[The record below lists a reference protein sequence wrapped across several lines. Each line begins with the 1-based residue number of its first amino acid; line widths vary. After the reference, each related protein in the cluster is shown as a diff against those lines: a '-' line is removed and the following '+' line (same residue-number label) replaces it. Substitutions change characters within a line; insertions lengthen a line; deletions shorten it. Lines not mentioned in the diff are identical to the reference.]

1 VDEAPSRPIGRAL
14 DRVIAVGAA
23 PTFPVYSSL
32 SALYVLFRIG
42 SFTNMPDRL
51 TDTTSYES
59 VAHRALWDWRFYA
72 APRGFTY
79 PLFLK
84 VFHGSESR
92 TIAQLVFSAAAW
104 LVLAAVVASCIRT
117 ARFRPIAFAA
127 VLGFSLTTEV
137 VLWDTMILS
146 ESVTFALGALMLA
159 AWLVL
164 VRSPRA
170 RWGAAVLV
178 LTLLWVFAR
187 DTNAYVALV
196 IAVLVALTLLGPARR
211 RLKGVL
217 VVGLCAIFLLDYAS
231 ADAGKRWLQ
240 PMIDIVEHR
249 VIDTPPMERYF
260 VAHGF
265 PVHTNW
271 PLGSWIRNHSR
282 STYAGYLLTHPGYAL
297 ITPLHGRQRALS
309 STSSNA
315 ASMIDPNVTADNA
328 SHRFLPLPRVAEK
341 VLFPRG
347 IALVC
352 ALVVTVLAGAVLV
365 ARRFGW
371 ERTWLVPLALLLT
384 TYPHFLV
391 VWHQSGIE
399 VDRHALEAAIL
410 LRIGLLL
417 LFLFAIDRALSN
429 PARTTPE

>member
-1 VDEAPSRPIGRAL
+1 VLEASSRPFERAL
-14 DRVIAVGAA
+14 DRVIAVAAA
-23 PTFPVYSSL
+23 PTFPIYSSL
-32 SALYVLFRIG
+32 SALYVLFRVG

-51 TDTTSYES
+51 TDTPSYES
-59 VAHRALWDWRFYA
+59 VAQHALWDWRFYA
-72 APRGFTY
+72 GPRGFTY

-92 TIAQLVFSAAAW
+92 TIAQLVFSTAAW
-104 LVLAAVVASCIRT
+104 VVLAAVAASCMR
-117 ARFRPIAFAA
+117 ARRLRPIAFAA
-127 VLGFSLTTEV
+127 VAGFSLTTEV

-187 DTNAYVALV
+187 DTNAYVVLV
-196 IAVLVALTLLGPARR
+196 IAVLAALTLLQPDRR

-217 VVGLCAIFLLDYAS
+217 VAGLCAIFLLDYAS

-240 PMIDIVEHR
+240 PMIDVVEHR
-249 VIDTPPMERYF
+249 VVDTPPMERYF

-265 PVHTNW
+265 PADTNW
-271 PLGSWIRNHSR
+271 PLGSWIRHHSR
-282 STYAGYLLTHPGYAL
+282 TTYVSYLLTHPAYAL
-297 ITPLHGRQRALS
+297 ITPLHGRQQALS
-309 STSSNA
+309 STPSNA
-315 ASMIDPNVTADNA
+315 ASLIDPNVTADNA
-328 SHRFLPLPRVAEK
+328 SHRFLPLPRRAER
-341 VLFPRG
+341 VFFPRG
-347 IALVC
+347 IALVL
-352 ALVVTVLAGAVLV
+352 ALILIVLAGAGLV

-410 LRIGLLL
+410 LRIALLL
-417 LFLFAIDRALSN
+417 LILFAIDRALSN
-429 PARTTPE
+429 RARTTPG